1 MLIWAYLGSL
11 WRAFLYSD
19 DVAGVTL
26 AVTAGVTR
34 AALGCDL
41 LVSRF
46 DILKLEEHGFRLSA
60 KA

>member
-1 MLIWAYLGSL
+1 MGSL